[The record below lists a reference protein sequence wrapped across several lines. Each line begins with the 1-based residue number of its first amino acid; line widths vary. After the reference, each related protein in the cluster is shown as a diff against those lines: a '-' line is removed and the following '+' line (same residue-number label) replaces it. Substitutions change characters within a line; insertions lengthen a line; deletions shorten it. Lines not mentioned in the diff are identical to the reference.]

1 LRIFTID
8 GARAHR
14 RETETGSLRVGK
26 SADVIVLGQNLF
38 DIAPDNIADTVVDM
52 TLFAGEVVYQK

>member
-1 LRIFTID
+1 M
-8 GARAHR
+8 
-14 RETETGSLRVGK
+14 
-26 SADVIVLGQNLF
+26 LGQNLF